1 MRVREPIQVY
11 LTTEERAELDR
22 AAREQGISRSEAL
35 RRALRVLTSQG
46 SGSPLDELAGDGH
59 VTPAM
64 APAGP
69 PPPRKPVAPLEELL
83 TELADDRS
91 DR

>member
-11 LTTEERAELDR
+11 LSEEERAELDR

-35 RRALRVLTSQG
+35 RRALRARTPG
-46 SGSPLDELAGDGH
+46 SGAHAAAELTRSGH
-59 VTPAM
+59 LTPAV
-64 APAGP
+64 APPGP
-69 PPPRKPVAPLEELL
+69 PPPRKPVTRLDDLL
-83 TELADDRS
+83 RELAADRS

>member
-11 LTTEERAELDR
+11 LSAEERAELDR
-22 AAREQGISRSEAL
+22 AAREQGVSRSEAL
-35 RRALRVLTSQG
+35 RRALRASTSPSDVG
-46 SGSPLDELAGDGH
+46 SFDDLVGAGY

-64 APAGP
+64 SPIGP
-69 PPPRKPVAPLEELL
+69 PPPRKPIMRLEDLL
-83 TELADDRS
+83 SELADDRS

>member
-11 LTTEERAELDR
+11 LSEEERAGLDR

-35 RRALRVLTSQG
+35 RRALRALTTPRDSETRDLAR
-46 SGSPLDELAGDGH
+46 SGHL
-59 VTPAM
+59 TPAL
-64 APAGP
+64 APPGP

-83 TELADDRS
+83 AELADDRS